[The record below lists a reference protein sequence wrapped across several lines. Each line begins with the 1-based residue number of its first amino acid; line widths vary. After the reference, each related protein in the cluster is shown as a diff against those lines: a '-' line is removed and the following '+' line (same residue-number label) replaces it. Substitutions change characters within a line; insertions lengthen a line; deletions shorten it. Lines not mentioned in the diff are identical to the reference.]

1 MASSQR
7 PGSEAVTDGVRVRVE
22 VAFSPDASQLTADAP
37 LQYVFTY
44 TITVTNDTRRG
55 VTLLARH
62 WVITDQQGAI
72 EHVRGPGVHGL
83 QPSLQQ
89 GQSFTYSS
97 MVQLPTSAGLMHG
110 EYLMEWEDGTRFE
123 ATIPPFALV
132 TPDALQ

>member
-1 MASSQR
+1 MATQR

-22 VAFSPDASQLTADAP
+22 VAFSPDASQLADDAP
-37 LQYVFTY
+37 KSYVFTY
-44 TITVTNDTRRG
+44 TVTVTNDARRA

-62 WVITDQQGAI
+62 WVINDQHGNV

-97 MVQLPTSAGLMHG
+97 MVHLPTSAGLMHG
-110 EYLMEWEDGTRFE
+110 EYLMEWEDGARFD
-123 ATIPPFALV
+123 ATIAPFALV
-132 TPDALQ
+132 TPTSVQ